1 MSEIDDELRDLF
13 NKLDDDDDEEIS
25 PAVTRPVEF
34 ANPEP
39 ALKPIPIEVQLDNV
53 PVAQAEE
60 AVVPNDVAK
69 KLKQLDEVTDNILK
83 ACADDRKQAQE
94 AIDLIKGEIEGSIR
108 NNNRPASSYVEGLIK
123 AIEVKAGIN
132 LTAVKI
138 MEANAKMLAA
148 TKAGTS
154 LTVNNSNSM
163 ASASL
168 SELLSQPMSSMD
180 EF

>member
-1 MSEIDDELRDLF
+1 MSEIDDELKDLF
-13 NKLDDDDDEEIS
+13 NKLDDDDEEIDH
-25 PAVTRPVEF
+25 PASKPVEF
-34 ANPEP
+34 SNPEP
-39 ALKPIPIEVQLDNV
+39 ALKPIPIEVQLDNI
-53 PVAQAEE
+53 PAQASEE
-60 AVVPNDVAK
+60 PTVPNDVAK

-83 ACADDRKQAQE
+83 ACEDDRKQAQE
-94 AIDLIKGEIEGSIR
+94 AIDLIKGEIEGSLR
-108 NNNRPASSYVEGLIK
+108 NQSRPPAAFVEGLIK

-154 LTVNNSNSM
+154 LTVNNNNSM